1 VEWGIVI
8 LSANPVERP
17 LQISCVLI
25 TLGLLV
31 EALCLAWRGPVA
43 FLVFL
48 GLGGLLL
55 FAGIVLF
62 LFSLVSTPPPRT

>member
-1 VEWGIVI
+1 VT
-8 LSANPVERP
+8 LSANPIERR
-17 LQISCVLI
+17 LQISSVLI
-25 TLGLLV
+25 ILGLLV
-31 EALCLAWRGPVA
+31 EALCLAWRGPLA

-62 LFSLVSTPPPRT
+62 LFSLVSTRPPGT

>member
-1 VEWGIVI
+1 MT
-8 LSANPVERP
+8 LSANPLERR
-17 LQISCVLI
+17 LQISGVLI
-25 TLGLLV
+25 ILGLLV

-48 GLGGLLL
+48 GLAGLLL

-62 LFSLVSTPPPRT
+62 LYSLVSTPRPGT

>member
-1 VEWGIVI
+1 VT
-8 LSANPVERP
+8 LSVNPIERR
-17 LQISCVLI
+17 LQISSVLI
-25 TLGLLV
+25 ILGLLV
-31 EALCLAWRGPVA
+31 EALCLAWRGPLA

-62 LFSLVSTPPPRT
+62 LFSLVST

>member
-1 VEWGIVI
+1 VI
-8 LSANPVERP
+8 LIANPVERR
-17 LQISCVLI
+17 LQISGALI
-25 TLGLLV
+25 ILGLLV
-31 EALCLAWRGPVA
+31 EALCLAWRGPLA

-62 LFSLVSTPPPRT
+62 LFSLVSTSPPRA